1 MDLQTTTQPNSTT
14 AKTQRFPRLAIGLL
28 MFLSLTTVVTA
39 QTPAQGSRLF
49 VAPLLP
55 SGVASINQ
63 GTSVEIKFLDPR
75 GYQTPAPANIK
86 LTLTA
91 TVLNDLNAAKRVAQ
105 WQTTS
110 PLDRSGILLDKTSE
124 ASVVQGEFPA
134 GASNIWISVKSER
147 GGVVRMFA
155 EAEGLITG
163 NAAINV
169 QGPSRLAITT
179 TPTSISRSSSAKV
192 EISLLDFR
200 GTKVKADADYQLT
213 VTATLLSSFSEVTQA
228 MSATAV
234 QQTSRY
240 KALLYSR
247 SLDGQT
253 LMLARNQQWAKVT
266 GKFPKDK
273 DKITLTFRSYVPG
286 TIRLY
291 VEAAGLVTAGL
302 PVAVALNLPEPSEPT
317 AKDAFDLFGFAPGV
331 PKLIPALWQPAVPA
345 PAPVETPKPSRL
357 KIEGYNVN
365 EVIRDSYRFKVF
377 LLDQND
383 LPIKAAEEIPVKLSL
398 GGSVKGK
405 VEFTQPSVS
414 IPAGTSSSL
423 PVELKS
429 SCHPNINLIVESQVP
444 GIAADNLELSFNPP
458 RRATRLG
465 LITSPGRQIA
475 SGLSAISLSVTAF
488 NDCGDVITA
497 QDENLGAGRSVF
509 FTYDRYL
516 SFDKDDPTLFIPADK
531 ASDVKKVYSSHSVE
545 QMEITGTDQISQMQG
560 KAPVTFYFPW
570 RELFAAM
577 LGGLIWPLIAA
588 LPKPDVKGL
597 VRGGFSGIVMFGL
610 ALFGAI
616 VTEQAKL
623 GELTVNLLRL
633 PVSSWFPGA
642 IMGFIGYSMLEGALA
657 LKAVLK
663 KSVIGKNESE
673 A

>member
-1 MDLQTTTQPNSTT
+1 MDLQTAAQPNPTT
-14 AKTQRFPRLAIGLL
+14 ANKGRFQQLAIALL
-28 MFLSLTTVVTA
+28 MLLSLTTVVGA
-39 QTPAQGSRLF
+39 QAPAQGSRLF

-55 SGVASINQ
+55 GGVASINQ

-105 WQTTS
+105 WQTKS

-124 ASVVQGEFPA
+124 AAVVQGEFPA

-147 GGVVRMFA
+147 GGVVRVFA
-155 EAEGLITG
+155 EAEGLISG

-169 QGPSRLAITT
+169 QGPSRLAIAT

-200 GTKVKADADYQLT
+200 GAKVKADADYQLT
-213 VTATLLSSFSEVTQA
+213 VTATLLGSFSEVTQA

-234 QQTSRY
+234 QQTNRY

-247 SLDGQT
+247 SLEGQT
-253 LMLARNQQWAKVT
+253 LMLARNQQWANVT

-273 DKITLTFRSYVPG
+273 DKVTLTFRSYVPG
-286 TIRLY
+286 TVRLY

-302 PVAVALNLPEPSEPT
+302 PVAVAVNLPESSAEPP
-317 AKDAFDLFGFAPGV
+317 ANDALDFFSFAPKV
-331 PKLIPALWQPAVPA
+331 PKLIPAWQPAVPA

-383 LPIKAAEEIPVKLSL
+383 LPIKAAEEVPLKLSF

-414 IPAGTSSSL
+414 IPAGSSSSP

-429 SCHPNINLIVESQVP
+429 SCHPNINLIATSQVP
-444 GIAADNLELSFNPP
+444 GIAADNLELNFNPP

-475 SGLSAISLSVTAF
+475 SGLNAISLSVTAF

-497 QDENLGAGRSVF
+497 QEENLGAGRSVF

-516 SFDKDDPTLFIPADK
+516 NFDKDDPTLFIPADK
-531 ASDVKKVYSSHSVE
+531 ASDVKKVFSSHSVE
-545 QMEITGTDQISQMQG
+545 QMEITGTDQISQVQG

-570 RELFAAM
+570 RELFSAM

-588 LPKPDVKGL
+588 LPKFDVKGL

-633 PVSSWFPGA
+633 PVSSWFPAA